1 MPIDGASWGSR
12 STTRARCSRAP
23 PGGARRWTRW
33 TGRARPSRCRG
44 SRCRWAGPP
53 RRRATFDGARAPRVP
68 PSPRARRS
76 ASSPGTACTAT
87 SAAPRGSSAS
97 SIPTCHPRF
106 SAAAAAASSTT
117 ACTRP
122 RRGGW
127 RPRWARTRLP
137 RGTPSR
143 GWAARTRSRTP
154 SATGS
159 GSRRR
164 GATSPTSRVP
174 PGSTPRSPWASPC
187 PRRRRSGARWSRRSE
202 TSGSFRWLLPR
213 RARIRSHRSRGSR
226 GSC

>member
-1 MPIDGASWGSR
+1 MGACRGSGARGAGRRAARTTPSDGSRRESPRSSRTPIDGASWGRR
-12 STTRARCSRAP
+12 STIRARCSPAR

-33 TGRARPSRCRG
+33 TGPARPSRCRG

-68 PSPRARRS
+68 SSMTSPRARRS

-87 SAAPRGSSAS
+87 SAAPHGSSATS
-97 SIPTCHPRF
+97 TPTCPRRF

-122 RRGGW
+122 LIGGW

-164 GATSPTSRVP
+164 VATSPTS
-174 PGSTPRSPWASPC
+174 GTTLGTTP
-187 PRRRRSGARWSRRSE
+187 
-202 TSGSFRWLLPR
+202 
-213 RARIRSHRSRGSR
+213 
-226 GSC
+226 